1 MSISAQRRE
10 LERRQR
16 VETILNAARGE
27 FLKKGYQGATM
38 RDIARRAGV
47 TTGALY
53 FHFPGKDELYGRI
66 CENVLELHVRIL
78 GNTKIPKGSLKNR
91 LRAVAE
97 SYLTIYINYRD
108 DFDLLDFEFH
118 RLDLSPEL
126 AQRLEDMVRESLSYP
141 FQIFTD
147 AKAEGEIAPRSD
159 LWELTFRFWA
169 AVEGLLY
176 IHKRQHL
183 NGFSYDLK
191 RLVTRQIDNFVQGIL
206 KPPLRQ

>member
-1 MSISAQRRE
+1 MSVSVQRRE
-10 LERRQR
+10 AERRQR
-16 VETILNAARGE
+16 VETILQAARDE

-38 RDIARRAGV
+38 RDIARRAKV

-66 CENVLELHVRIL
+66 CEKILELHVRIL
-78 GNTKIPKGSLKNR
+78 EKTRRSKGSMQKRLKT
-91 LRAVAE
+91 VAE
-97 SYLTIYINYRD
+97 SYLTIYTDFRD

-126 AQRLEDMVRESLSYP
+126 ATSLEELVREALSYP
-141 FQIFTD
+141 FQIFID
-147 AKAEGEIAPRSD
+147 AKTNGEIAPRSD
-159 LWELTFRFWA
+159 PWELTFRFWA

-183 NGFSYDLK
+183 DGFSYDLK
-191 RLVTRQIDNFVQGIL
+191 KLVTRQIDNFVQGIV
-206 KPPLRQ
+206 KPQTR